1 MKQLWLIK
9 PLPVKESML
18 ILDLDSQ
25 THRDLVALMARA
37 IQSVHVQQTTLPQQD
52 KEVSDERAATAPQN

>member
-18 ILDLDSQ
+18 TLDLASQ

-37 IQSVHVQQTTLPQQD
+37 IQSVHVQQTNLLQQD